1 LGGAARLNAVF
12 SSNTTNKQK
21 QARKKTTINSFT
33 NRDDLDFAAVS
44 SMAPAQEFELQ
55 RDNAAGVL
63 EYPTQAAKF
72 GGVHSLDIHFPGCF
86 EGSQSEVLFVGLK
99 GEWSEVRYGECV
111 CVSWVERATATCAA
125 CLKTGRS

>member
-1 LGGAARLNAVF
+1 
-12 SSNTTNKQK
+12 
-21 QARKKTTINSFT
+21 
-33 NRDDLDFAAVS
+33 
-44 SMAPAQEFELQ
+44 MAPAQEFELQ

-99 GEWSEVRYGECV
+99 GEWSEVSRGCV
-111 CVSWVERATATCAA
+111 CVCILWVERAA